1 MANLIKWWAVPTL
14 HNFREG
20 MTMKIFILVSV
31 VIFAVSFT
39 INPLMSA
46 EQTYL
51 KSKSDDGSVLIL
63 GDGSVWEISSV
74 DQIDSN
80 LWLPMSTI
88 IIPDSEDSLINADDG
103 EKVDAQRIR

>member
-1 MANLIKWWAVPTL
+1 
-14 HNFREG
+14 
-20 MTMKIFILVSV
+20 MKVLILVII
-31 VIFAVSFT
+31 VIFALSMT
-39 INPLMSA
+39 SDPLMSA

-63 GDGSVWEISSV
+63 GDGSVWEISSI
-74 DQIDSN
+74 DRIDSS
-80 LWLPMSTI
+80 LWLPMDTI